1 MTREEAEGSTE
12 TAACRFWIVSLTV
25 TRCGGGTVIGM
36 LNLFMGVGGSYE
48 SFLGIHVSRVFWG
61 VVYFGKGEKVTQS
74 PVALAIS
81 SPTFLGDR
89 PRGPI
94 LRVVRSV
101 FSSVDYLHLMLLTL
115 GARADD
121 APTSPPVA
129 RRVMTLVSEGSN
141 LGGILC
147 EDVEGA
153 CDRSSRR

>member
-1 MTREEAEGSTE
+1 MVG
-12 TAACRFWIVSLTV
+12 L
-25 TRCGGGTVIGM
+25 
-36 LNLFMGVGGSYE
+36 GVGGE
-48 SFLGIHVSRVFWG
+48 I
-61 VVYFGKGEKVTQS
+61 TQS

-94 LRVVRSV
+94 CRVVRSV
-101 FSSVDYLHLMLLTL
+101 FSFVDYLHLMLLTL

-129 RRVMTLVSEGSN
+129 RKVMTLISVGSS

-153 CDRSSRR
+153 CDRNSRR